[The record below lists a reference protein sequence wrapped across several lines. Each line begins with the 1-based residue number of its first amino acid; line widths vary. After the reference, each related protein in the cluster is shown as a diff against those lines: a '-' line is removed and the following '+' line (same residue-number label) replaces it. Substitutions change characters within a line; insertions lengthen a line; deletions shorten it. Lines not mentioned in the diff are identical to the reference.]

1 MSEWRRVGA
10 YEWQDPLASLE
21 NTSSPEFQKA
31 VAIEDTL
38 WSKAIQHQKPAIQKW
53 KALFQ
58 KYQSTAYPETLEY
71 AYIRC
76 KWQDRLIHLQPGA
89 AGYTYNVW
97 ITDTDNKI
105 VWSQKDLTAIEWDSN
120 SPYMCTLHDI
130 GNGAERL
137 QLSVYKWTTKPALV
151 WKRDPVGPTVAIQG
165 DRLYYLG
172 VENALRYHELW
183 SADLKT
189 GLKPHRL
196 YHESDK
202 RVQLGLQQ
210 KDSTLFLHA
219 ANALFQRFAKVT
231 DKLQWTPLLKSTL
244 VPVNQSWYAT
254 NSGFQKFR
262 SSEKIPFPPHQ
273 FLQDACPGPNNSV
286 FLTTVFNGQTT
297 LWYISDLT
305 SSTATWIP
313 LLQPEGLSDIDI
325 VHFPTEKPTFVLKR
339 PDTPL
344 TVFVFEPSLGIAL
357 LQTLRFPEPLKLQ
370 TLTAGLAGPHKVP
383 YTVVSDATNPKP
395 RKLLVC
401 GYGAYGMSAQR
412 FYPIR
417 WLPYLDQGYAL
428 AIACPRGGREKGDA
442 WYDGART
449 ALRKHHTF
457 EDTATVIRTVQTR
470 LSISPTRTL
479 FFGRSAGGWLA
490 AHIAHHYGHLVAG
503 VYAEVPYV
511 DVLRTTT
518 NPDLPLTQL
527 EYDEF
532 GDPLHRPAELEAL
545 KRLSPV
551 DTVPPCKAACP
562 RVVIR
567 TGVNDMQVLPYEA
580 LKWAIRLREKGW
592 RHVFVGIDHDGGHFA
607 PALSMNEQRA
617 QDAALLDAATHSRS
631 RTRRSTHKGRV
642 TRRR

>member
-1 MSEWRRVGA
+1 MTEWRRVGA
-10 YEWQDPLASLE
+10 YEWRDPLAALE
-21 NTSSPEFQKA
+21 HTSSPEFQKA
-31 VAIEDTL
+31 VQHEDAH
-38 WSKAIQHQKPAIQKW
+38 WKKALQPHKSAIQKW
-53 KALFQ
+53 KSLFQ

-76 KWQDRLIHLQPGA
+76 KWQDRLVHLQPGA

-97 ITDTDNKI
+97 ITDAANT
-105 VWSQKDLTAIEWDSN
+105 VLWSQKDLTAIEWDSN

-137 QLSVYKWTTKPALV
+137 QLSVYKWTTKPVLQ
-151 WKRDPVGPTVAIQG
+151 WKQDPVGPTVAIQNG
-165 DRLYYLG
+165 YLYYLC

-196 YHESDK
+196 YHEPDK
-202 RVQLGLQQ
+202 RVQLAIHK
-210 KDSTLFLHA
+210 KDSMLFLHA
-219 ANALFQRFAKVT
+219 ANALFQKIAKVT
-231 DKLQWTPLLKSTL
+231 TKGLQWTALQKSTI
-244 VPVNQSWYAT
+244 VPLNRSWYAT
-254 NSGFQKFR
+254 NSTLQKFR
-262 SSEKIPFPPHQ
+262 STEKHPFPSGQ
-273 FLQDACPGPNNSV
+273 FLQDAQPGPDNSL
-286 FLTTVFNGQTT
+286 FLTTVQNGQTT
-297 LWYISDLT
+297 LWYISDPSPT
-305 SSTATWIP
+305 KSWIP
-313 LLQPEGLSDIDI
+313 LLKPEGLSDIEI
-325 VHFPTEKPTFVLKR
+325 VPFPTEHPTFVLKR

-344 TVFVFEPSLGIAL
+344 TIFEFRAPLGIAV
-357 LQTLRFPEPLKLQ
+357 LQTLQFPEPLKLQ
-370 TLTAGLAGPHKVP
+370 TLKTDLAGPNKVP
-383 YTVVSDATNPKP
+383 YTVITAVTNPHP
-395 RKLLVC
+395 QKLLVI

-412 FYPIR
+412 QYPIR

-457 EDTATVIRTVQTR
+457 EDTAAVIRAVQTC
-470 LSISPTRTL
+470 LSVPPVRTL

-490 AHIAHHYGHLVAG
+490 ARIAQDYGHLVAA

-551 DTVPPCKAACP
+551 DTVPPCSRCP

-592 RHVFVGIDHDGGHFA
+592 RQVFVGIDHDGGHFA
-607 PALSMNEQRA
+607 AATAMNEQRA
-617 QDAALLDAATHSRS
+617 QDAALLDAATKSRAA
-631 RTRRSTHKGRV
+631 TRRSHRIGRL